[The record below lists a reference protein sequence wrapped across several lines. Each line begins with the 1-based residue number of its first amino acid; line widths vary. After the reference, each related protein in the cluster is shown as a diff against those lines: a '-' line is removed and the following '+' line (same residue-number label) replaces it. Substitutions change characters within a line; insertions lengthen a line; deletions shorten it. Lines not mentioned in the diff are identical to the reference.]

1 MKRALCAIL
10 LAILVP
16 STSTQAGY
24 AGQVALATGSGA
36 GGSLATTGSGTG
48 SDLVGTNLAAP
59 VVTPLGSVPGTT
71 NPIGGY
77 FDFNTGAYAGTD
89 AAGNTMY
96 GPGGNFFVLNGP
108 LSTSAGSPPVVS
120 SLTTGDATVTAL
132 GITTAAGDAE
142 YELTMA
148 FTGGYLSD
156 LIAQDFG
163 VGYLPLT
170 DGRVYSGT
178 LDFIFVNNHTLGGD
192 QLLSGTITFNS
203 VSPGDTTVPEPSSLV
218 MLVMGGAG
226 VLGYGG
232 FRRRRRPA

>member
-89 AAGNTMY
+89 AA
-96 GPGGNFFVLNGP
+96 
-108 LSTSAGSPPVVS
+108 APPVVS